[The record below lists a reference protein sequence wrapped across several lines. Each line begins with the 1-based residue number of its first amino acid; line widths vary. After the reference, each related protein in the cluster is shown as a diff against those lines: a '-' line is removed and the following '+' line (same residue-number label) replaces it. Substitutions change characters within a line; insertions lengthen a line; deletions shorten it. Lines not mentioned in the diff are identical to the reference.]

1 MSTQGKQL
9 PSEASSADHADNS
22 QPSFDQFR
30 RFWQSP
36 EVERILLCADIE
48 SSIAHVR
55 MLGETAI
62 VEKQVS
68 ADVIA
73 GLEQIRKEMHAG
85 TPVLQ
90 RQDVDIHSA
99 IHRRLYDIV
108 GGMADVVRIAKSHND
123 QIATDIRLW
132 MRDVT
137 LDLYA
142 LIIEVRLKLLQLAE
156 RDMDVTMPGYTHM
169 QPAVPILLSHWW
181 LANETRLARDF
192 SRLSDFYKRM
202 NVLPL
207 GACQLAGTTQPID
220 RQMVA
225 EYLNFDGVMENSLDA
240 VSDRDYLIEFASAA
254 SLIGVHLSQMSS
266 ELLLWST
273 QEFAFVRLPR
283 SFVFRSQSMPQKR
296 NPELLEILRSR
307 PSVLNGRLTEFLN
320 ELKGL
325 TISYS
330 QDLQECLPGLLDVVQ
345 NIRFILELT
354 DVLLP
359 AFKFDTVRM
368 QKLANADMTNAG
380 HAIDFL
386 IERDM
391 APDKA
396 SKIVDQILDYCRERS
411 KTLPDLTLNEWL
423 QFSPAFN
430 EDIYNYV
437 TVENAVD
444 KRISYGGTGGVQVQ
458 ESLQRAFE
466 RLSADKKHV
475 DSLTVK
481 RLACQA

>member
-9 PSEASSADHADNS
+9 PSEASSAGPDGVLK
-22 QPSFDQFR
+22 PSFDQFR

-36 EVERILLCADIE
+36 EVERTLLCADIE
-48 SSIAHVR
+48 SNIAHVR
-55 MLGETAI
+55 MLGETGI

-73 GLEQIRKEMHAG
+73 GLEQIRKEMASG
-85 TPVLQ
+85 IPVLQ
-90 RQDVDIHSA
+90 NEDVDIHSA
-99 IHRRLYDIV
+99 IHRRLGDIV
-108 GGMADVVRIAKSHND
+108 GDMADTVRIAKSHND

-132 MRDVT
+132 LRDVT
-137 LDLYA
+137 VDIYGLL
-142 LIIEVRLKLLQLAE
+142 IEVRYKLLQLAE
-156 RDMDVTMPGYTHM
+156 RDMDVVMPGYTHM
-169 QPAVPILLSHWW
+169 QPAVPILLAHWW

-192 SRLSDFYKRM
+192 SRLTDFYKRM

-207 GACQLAGTTQPID
+207 GACALAGTTQPIN
-220 RQMVA
+220 RQLVA
-225 EYLNFDGVMENSLDA
+225 EYLHFDGVMENSLDA

-254 SLIGVHLSQMSS
+254 SMIGIHLSQMSS

-320 ELKGL
+320 QLKGL

-345 NIRFILELT
+345 NIKFILELT

-368 QKLANADMTNAG
+368 QKLATADMTNAG
-380 HAIDFL
+380 HAIDYL
-386 IERDM
+386 VERDVP
-391 APDKA
+391 PDKA
-396 SKIVDQILDYCRERS
+396 MKYVDQILDYCRERS
-411 KTLPDLTLNEWL
+411 KALPDLTLNEWI
-423 QFSPAFN
+423 QFTPAFN
-430 EDIYNYV
+430 DDIYNYV
-437 TVENAVD
+437 SVENAVD
-444 KRISYGGTGGVQVQ
+444 SRISYGGTGGVQVQ
-458 ESLQRAFE
+458 ESLVRALE
-466 RLSADKKHV
+466 RLTNDKSHV
-475 DSLTVK
+475 DTLSVK
-481 RLACQA
+481 RLACQS